1 MLAPINLK
9 SKGKK
14 MLPEM
19 AKAMSEH
26 AVFEMYSGYI
36 YLQASLAMEKENYKG
51 YSKWLFDHYKEEFTH
66 AEDFIAFLQKRDV
79 TPQLSDIKYEAVNLK
94 TPLEVAKLI
103 LEHEKQVTARIS
115 ALLKQARELGDYA
128 SEVFLHSYIDE
139 QIEEEDIAKNNFD
152 LFTLAGDNISA
163 KLSVDLTFTK

>member
-1 MLAPINLK
+1 
-9 SKGKK
+9 

-66 AEDFIAFLQKRDV
+66 AEDFIAFLQKRDI

-103 LEHEKQVTARIS
+103 LEHEQQVTAKIS

-163 KLSVDLTFTK
+163 RLSVDLTFTK

>member
-1 MLAPINLK
+1 
-9 SKGKK
+9 
-14 MLPEM
+14 M

-66 AEDFIAFLQKRDV
+66 AEDFIAFLQKRDI

-103 LEHEKQVTARIS
+103 LEHEQKVTARIS

-128 SEVFLHSYIDE
+128 SEVFLHSYINE
-139 QIEEEDIAKNNFD
+139 QIEEEDIAKNND
-152 LFTLAGDNISA
+152 KYVEARRDIRNIVHRHKDGNSCNRVNE
-163 KLSVDLTFTK
+163 KILEVLKER